1 MRVFIL
7 DDNRELAEFLVSVLD
22 ENAVEAQIATTL
34 DEAVAYFDK
43 ERFDA
48 LIVDSTLAETDGV
61 AALERIRAAKFG
73 KAVPALLMS
82 DFDTALARRIAQ
94 NAKCE
99 FIAKPF
105 GLTPF
110 VEQVRALR

>member
-1 MRVFIL
+1 MQVFIL
-7 DDNRELAEFLVSVLD
+7 DDNRELGEFLVQVLA
-22 ENAVEAQIATTL
+22 ENGVEAESATTL
-34 DEAVAYFDK
+34 EATLKRFDAQ
-43 ERFDA
+43 RFDA
-48 LIVDSTLAETDGV
+48 LIVDSTLEKTDGV
-61 AALERIRAAKFG
+61 AATERIRAAKFG

>member
-1 MRVFIL
+1 MRVLIL
-7 DDNRELAEFLVSVLD
+7 DDNRELGEFLALVLA
-22 ENAVEAQIATTL
+22 ENEVEAESTTTL
-34 DEAVAYFDK
+34 EDALAHFNK

-48 LIVDSTLAETDGV
+48 LIVDSMLDQTDGV
-61 AALERIRAAKFG
+61 AAAERIRAAKFG
-73 KAVPALLMS
+73 KGVPALLMS

-99 FIAKPF
+99 FIVKPF
-105 GLTPF
+105 GLTTF

>member
-7 DDNRELAEFLVSVLD
+7 DDNRELAEFLVLVLS
-22 ENAVEAQIATTL
+22 ENGVEAEMSTTL
-34 DEAVAYFDK
+34 EEALECF
-43 ERFDA
+43 ETQRFDG
-48 LIVDSTLAETDGV
+48 LIVDSTLGSVDGV
-61 AALERIRAAKFG
+61 IAAERIRATKFG
-73 KAVPALLMS
+73 KGVPALLMS
-82 DFDTALARRIAQ
+82 GFDTALARRIAK
-94 NAKCE
+94 NSKCE

>member
-1 MRVFIL
+1 MHVFIL
-7 DDNRELAEFLVSVLD
+7 DDNQELGEFLVQVLA
-22 ENAVEAQIATTL
+22 ENGVEAETATTL
-34 DEAVAYFDK
+34 EAALVQFNAQRY
-43 ERFDA
+43 DA
-48 LIVDSTLAETDGV
+48 LIVDSMLDKTDGV
-61 AALERIRAAKFG
+61 GAAERIRATKFG
-73 KAVPALLMS
+73 KAVPTLLMS
-82 DFDTALARRIAQ
+82 DFDTALARRIAL

>member
-7 DDNRELAEFLVSVLD
+7 DDNRELGEFITLVLAEN
-22 ENAVEAQIATTL
+22 EVEAESATTL
-34 DEAVAYFDK
+34 EEALARFNA

-48 LIVDSTLAETDGV
+48 LIVDSMLGKTDGV
-61 AALERIRAAKFG
+61 AAAERIRAAKFG
-73 KAVPALLMS
+73 KGVPVLLMS